1 MGDYALDDIHEG
13 ILYQYANISI
23 SRLFH
28 THALMSLTS
37 YSECSFPCCSN
48 SNWSYKDAVFVPS
61 AVDLADSTLTLTRS
75 IALLQSGSHP
85 SWYVHSILIS
95 LRISVR
101 SLNIVKLKNSAFL
114 QRHAVP
120 SIIDIHAPL
129 RTCSTSRQPNCL
141 SLVAASTATQAQSID
156 CKHVLESRE
165 TGKNSWN

>member
-13 ILYQYANISI
+13 ILYQYANI

-61 AVDLADSTLTLTRS
+61 AVDLADSTLILTRS
-75 IALLQSGSHP
+75 IALLLLLQSGSHP

-101 SLNIVKLKNSAFL
+101 SLNIVKSKNSAFL
-114 QRHAVP
+114 LPFFKGTRSIYHRHPRA
-120 SIIDIHAPL
+120 
-129 RTCSTSRQPNCL
+129 TSHMLNTETTKL
-141 SLVAASTATQAQSID
+141 SVFGRCFHGHSGPVNRL
-156 CKHVLESRE
+156 
-165 TGKNSWN
+165 